1 MKRAQPSTD
10 VCINKMW
17 HLYNGLS
24 LSHKK
29 EGKILT
35 QAATLLSLKD
45 IMLNERSRIQKYKR
59 YMSPLT

>member
-35 QAATLLSLKD
+35 QTAT
-45 IMLNERSRIQKYKR
+45 
-59 YMSPLT
+59 